1 MTVTEF
7 AFFCSVWFNTP
18 LGLAFCFFPFSNT
31 HTASGNWNRRVGF
44 DRNRKGVL
52 SKANNQYLQE
62 KFDSAT
68 NCKLWYSSIYM
79 YIYSCSRG
87 TDLKPDSAWINE
99 EDRDPPIQ
107 A

>member
-7 AFFCSVWFNTP
+7 AFFCSVWLIP
-18 LGLAFCFFPFSNT
+18 LWASLSAFFRLVI
-31 HTASGNWNRRVGF
+31 HTLPVVTVGF